1 MACKDVKVKLKE
13 NVTNKDFWQAT
24 YNSDY
29 NLGIRLVL
37 DFNELKKQYL
47 SGKLSKYGSLEV
59 AIPMSYYNRENDT
72 IDDDVIEY
80 CYVKQTKNIWEIVQG
95 L

>member
-1 MACKDVKVKLKE
+1 MAYKDVKVKLKD
-13 NVTNKDFWQAT
+13 NVTSEDFWKAT
-24 YNSDY
+24 YNSDS

-37 DFNELKKQYL
+37 NFDNLKKRYL

-72 IDDDVIEY
+72 IDNDIIEY
-80 CYVKQTKNIWEIVQG
+80 GYIKHTKNIWEIVE
-95 L
+95 